1 MRILIAEDEPVSRR
15 LLETTLHK
23 WGYDVVV
30 TADGRSALRELS
42 AADAPRLAVLDWM
55 MPEMDGV
62 EVCRRLRAERRMI
75 PTYLLLLT
83 AQVGK
88 ESTVAGLDGGADDYI
103 TKPFDRDELRAR
115 LQVGRRM
122 LDLQR
127 SLADRVHELEEALA
141 QVKTLQGLLPICC
154 YCKKIRDDHNYWQQV
169 EGYIAARSAVNF
181 SHAICPD
188 CWLTEVEPQLQAAE
202 AETTNIKTVS
212 APEWRPALTL
222 EKS

>member
-15 LLETTLHK
+15 LLEATLHK

-30 TADGRSALRELS
+30 TADGRSALRELE
-42 AADAPRLAVLDWM
+42 AADAPRLAILDWM
-55 MPEMDGV
+55 MPEVDGV
-62 EVCRRLRAERRMI
+62 EVCRRIRAAPRLVS
-75 PTYLLLLT
+75 TYIILLT
-83 AQVGK
+83 AKVGT

-103 TKPFDRDELRAR
+103 TKPFDHLELRSR

-127 SLADRVHELEEALA
+127 NLADRVHELEEALG

-169 EGYIAARSAVNF
+169 EGYIAACSAVNF

-188 CWLTEVEPQLQAAE
+188 CWHTEVAPQLQPAKENNPAVQ
-202 AETTNIKTVS
+202 TMS
-212 APEWRPALTL
+212 APEWKPALTQQ
-222 EKS
+222 EA

>member
-30 TADGRSALRELS
+30 TADGRSALRALQ

-62 EVCRRLRAERRMI
+62 EVCRQLRAELRRV
-75 PTYLLLLT
+75 PTYIILLT
-83 AQVGK
+83 AKVGK

-122 LDLQR
+122 LELQR

-188 CWLTEVEPQLQAAE
+188 CWHTEVEPQLQTAQE
-202 AETTNIKTVS
+202 ESVNVKTVS
-212 APEWRPALTL
+212 APDWKPALNHQ
-222 EKS
+222 EV